1 MIEDERSPDPQP
13 SGALVPP
20 PHLPSTA
27 LAATAPVPPRRW
39 DDDNDVIAARNF
51 FARVV
56 RSTFDALDN
65 VGDSIA
71 SAIGLR

>member
-1 MIEDERSPDPQP
+1 MTDDQHISEPELGGSSLPVPVQP
-13 SGALVPP
+13 SI
-20 PHLPSTA
+20 A
-27 LAATAPVPPRRW
+27 LAAPAALQPRRS
-39 DDDNDVIAARNF
+39 DDDLIAARDL

-71 SAIGLR
+71 TAIGLR

>member
-1 MIEDERSPDPQP
+1 MIDDERVPDSEPTGTMVPYVP
-13 SGALVPP
+13 SA
-20 PHLPSTA
+20 A
-27 LAATAPVPPRRW
+27 LAAPAATSPRRW
-39 DDDNDVIAARNF
+39 SDDDTIAARDF

-56 RSTFDALDN
+56 RSTFDALDS

>member
-1 MIEDERSPDPQP
+1 MTDDERIPEPQP

-20 PHLPSTA
+20 HVPSTA
-27 LAATAPVPPRRW
+27 LAAAAPSLPRQW
-39 DDDNDVIAARNF
+39 GADDTRAARDF

-71 SAIGLR
+71 TAIGLR

>member
-1 MIEDERSPDPQP
+1 MIDERIPDPAP
-13 SGALVPP
+13 SGALVPAP
-20 PHLPSTA
+20 QFPSTG
-27 LAATAPVPPRRW
+27 LASVAPVPPRQW
-39 DDDNDVIAARNF
+39 SDDDMLVARDF